1 MVTFRILDGVNQDSG
16 NGRDIGNCP
25 NPTSYPTA
33 NATMDPDPGIY
44 NALTVP
50 NNLKCFNSGECHI
63 CKPGNAISLDTN
75 FNCPNVAIPI
85 RTIMNGEK
93 KTYYMRTFN
102 ENGLPLLTGK
112 INCVPVPLNPVASTT
127 DISNGCLIENE
138 GNNPGIMQ
146 ICKET
151 TKTDLVKYNECQKC
165 SKQFYSKGHILCIIS
180 LKIYFL
186 HMDRKL
192 ILF

>member
-1 MVTFRILDGVNQDSG
+1 MN
-16 NGRDIGNCP
+16 
-25 NPTSYPTA
+25 
-33 NATMDPDPGIY
+33 PDPGIY

-50 NNLKCFNSGECHI
+50 NNLKCFNSGKCHI
-63 CKPGNAISLDTN
+63 CKPGNAISLDTS

-85 RTIMNGEK
+85 RTIMNGVK

-102 ENGLPLLTGK
+102 ENGLPLTGK
-112 INCVPVPLNPVASTT
+112 TNCIPVPFNPVASTT

-138 GNNPGIMQ
+138 GNSPGIMQ

-165 SKQFYSKGHILCIIS
+165 SKRFYSNGHILCIIS
-180 LKIYFL
+180 LKN
-186 HMDRKL
+186 
-192 ILF
+192 LFPSYR